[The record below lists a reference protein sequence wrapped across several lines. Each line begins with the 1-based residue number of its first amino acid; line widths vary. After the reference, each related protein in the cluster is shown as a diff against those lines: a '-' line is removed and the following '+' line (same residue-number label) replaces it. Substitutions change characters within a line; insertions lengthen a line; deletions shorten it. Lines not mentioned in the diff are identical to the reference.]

1 MSDHDTLLSMGF
13 FEAQVTKSLKATKN
27 AGLSQA
33 LDYLEKHADAPA
45 SFWET
50 ASEEGDGV
58 GVGEDDG
65 ESNVEVEAKV
75 FRNQAL
81 AQYHG
86 TKSGHTS
93 FEEST
98 EELKPLTEEEK
109 AAKLSEL
116 RARMEEKKKLQA
128 KKDAEEAKAN
138 EAIRRKG
145 GKDQAQL
152 KAELQL
158 REAEKHA
165 AQRKKGPTT
174 DLELELELELDL
186 TQLARGAEKADELA
200 ARKRIKEQIEADKRA
215 RAERSAREKAL
226 REGRNPDAAVDALR
240 NPSSAA
246 AAASPAPSAVAVA
259 ATGGEKKTYDQTRL
273 QIRVPGA
280 APIVHTVAATA
291 RLREV
296 WEFVKQQTGLEA
308 PTLTSSFPRKTYT
321 EADLASDLTSLGLT
335 PSAVLMVS

>member
-1 MSDHDTLLSMGF
+1 MSDRDTLLSMGF

-33 LDYLEKHADAPA
+33 LDYLEQHADEPA
-45 SFWET
+45 SFWEA
-50 ASEEGDGV
+50 ASEE
-58 GVGEDDG
+58 GEDDG
-65 ESNVEVEAKV
+65 EGTMDVEVEAKSLRCTECGKV

-109 AAKLSEL
+109 AEKLREL
-116 RARMEEKKKLQA
+116 RARMEEKKKIQA

-158 REAEKHA
+158 REAEKQA
-165 AQRKKGPTT
+165 AQRKK
-174 DLELELELELDL
+174 D
-186 TQLARGAEKADELA
+186 KADELA

-215 RAERSAREKAL
+215 RAERTAREKAL
-226 REGRNPDAAVDALR
+226 REGRNPDAAVEALS
-240 NPSSAA
+240 NPSSSSSATVTPT
-246 AAASPAPSAVAVA
+246 PATTT

-273 QIRVPGA
+273 QIRVPGGG

-296 WEFVKQQTGLEA
+296 REFVRQQTGLEA

-321 EADLASDLTSLGLT
+321 DADLDSDLTSLGLT

>member
-58 GVGEDDG
+58 GED
-65 ESNVEVEAKV
+65 VEVEAKSLRCTECGKV

-165 AQRKKGPTT
+165 AQRKK
-174 DLELELELELDL
+174 
-186 TQLARGAEKADELA
+186 EKADELA

-226 REGRNPDAAVDALR
+226 REGRNPDAAVEALR